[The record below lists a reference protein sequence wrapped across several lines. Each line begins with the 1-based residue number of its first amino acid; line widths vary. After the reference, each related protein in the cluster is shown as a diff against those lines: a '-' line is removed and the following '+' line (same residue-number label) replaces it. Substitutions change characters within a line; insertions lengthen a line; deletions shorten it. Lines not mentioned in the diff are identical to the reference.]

1 MRLKS
6 LRPMAVL
13 GLLAGG
19 AYAAPDAEID
29 LGSGLVKTGA
39 WEEVRAYCGSCHSL
53 DLVTS
58 QHNSAT
64 GWRETI
70 RTMQRSH
77 NMFDLPAPAEDRIV
91 DYLARHY
98 APETRGHRRAPI
110 WARLMPRSR
119 ILPIAEAERTG
130 LRPTAE
136 TWQNEDCGPP
146 RRDVP

>member
-6 LRPMAVL
+6 LGPMTIF
-13 GLLAGG
+13 GQLAGR
-19 AYAAPDAEID
+19 ALAAPDAEID

-64 GWRETI
+64 GWQETI

-77 NMFDLPAPAEDRIV
+77 NMVDLPAPTEAKIV

-98 APETRGHRRAPI
+98 APQARSHRRAPI
-110 WARLMPRSR
+110 PARLLPRPR
-119 ILPIAEAERTG
+119 TRPVAEAEEPG

-136 TWQNEDCGPP
+136 TWRRDDCGLTATDSP
-146 RRDVP
+146 